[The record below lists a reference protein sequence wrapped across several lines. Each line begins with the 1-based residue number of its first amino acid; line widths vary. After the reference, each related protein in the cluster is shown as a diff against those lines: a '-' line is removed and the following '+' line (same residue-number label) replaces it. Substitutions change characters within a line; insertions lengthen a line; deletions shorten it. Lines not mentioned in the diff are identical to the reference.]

1 MKDGPKLIKGIKH
14 KVHTASRDYQC
25 ECAVCEIKEQPKT
38 IPKGSEYIVLK
49 AYMKPFTFGFVQ
61 VPSQVIRMRYAK
73 DHAGIR

>member
-1 MKDGPKLIKGIKH
+1 MKDTPKLIKGIKH

-25 ECAVCEIKEQPKT
+25 ECAVCEVKEQPKT

>member
-1 MKDGPKLIKGIKH
+1 MKDTPKLIKGIKH
-14 KVHTASRDYQC
+14 KVHRASRDYQC
-25 ECAVCEIKEQPKT
+25 ECAVCEVKEQPKT